1 MTYAFD
7 RRNFLRASA
16 AGAAG
21 IAFGRH
27 VYANA
32 PDKNGKLRLAAIGTG
47 GKGKDD
53 LQNISASPRVEVV
66 AICDVDDSQPY
77 LGWAADRPGDEAS
90 DFHEQVMAPLI
101 VSAAR
106 RYLVDGD
113 TGWPS
118 LPSANTEDSR

>member
-32 PDKNGKLRLAAIGTG
+32 PDKNGKLRLAGKTVARSQKKRAVSTRPFGREAKIVPRNALICNGFMG
-47 GKGKDD
+47 G
-53 LQNISASPRVEVV
+53 LP
-66 AICDVDDSQPY
+66 
-77 LGWAADRPGDEAS
+77 LAATRKP
-90 DFHEQVMAPLI
+90 APLT
-101 VSAAR
+101 SSPERAGSWPGGAA
-106 RYLVDGD
+106 
-113 TGWPS
+113 
-118 LPSANTEDSR
+118 